1 MTDAPKVA
9 RRQLPGGLRIAVA
22 PIAGLRSASVV
33 LALEAGQWFE
43 PAGRA
48 GVARLT
54 VQSLMRGTRQRD
66 ARSWSNAL
74 DELGAVA
81 RLDVGSHAAAFA
93 GQCLVEDMR
102 AYLAL
107 VAEAVIRP
115 ALGGEEIEFVRA
127 QTIAALE
134 EDAKD
139 TRAVADRAWRELA
152 YPRDH
157 PFRTRPM
164 GDEAVVRDASPDEVR
179 AYHAARL
186 RPAGALLVV
195 AGGVDAEE
203 VFASAE
209 VAFSDWT
216 GDGGEGPAH
225 PEATLPTAVRRSEAV
240 ADKTQCD
247 VAIAWLGMARGDPR
261 FVHARVTNMVFAAD
275 PFASRAGR
283 VVRDELG
290 LAYYVYS
297 SIGTTRGQSPWVL
310 RMGVNPDN
318 VSRAVETVLTEL
330 RGIHEGRIGDED
342 VELARDK
349 LVGELGVARESPAG
363 VAQQILEQELF
374 GLGDDH
380 LARYPEQLRAVT
392 RDDVV
397 QIALEFLPLD
407 RYVLAVAGPPVDL
420 A

>member
-1 MTDAPKVA
+1 MKVA
-9 RRQLPGGLRIAVA
+9 RRSLGNGMRIAVA
-22 PIAGLRSASVV
+22 PIGGLRSASVV
-33 LALEAGQWFE
+33 LAVEAGQWFE
-43 PAGRA
+43 PVGRP

-54 VQSLMRGTRQRD
+54 VQTLMRGTRRRD
-66 ARSWSNAL
+66 ARSWANAL
-74 DELGAVA
+74 DSLGAVA
-81 RLDVGSHAAAFA
+81 RLDIGSHAAAFA
-93 GQCLVEDMR
+93 GQCLAEDMA
-102 AYLAL
+102 AYLPI
-107 VAEAVIRP
+107 VAETVISP
-115 ALGGEEIEFVRA
+115 ALADAEIEFVRA
-127 QTIAALE
+127 QTLAALE
-134 EDAKD
+134 EDGKD

-152 YPRDH
+152 YPQGH

-164 GDEAVVRDASPDEVR
+164 GDEDVVRDATGDEVR
-179 AYHAARL
+179 AYHAARI
-186 RPAGALLVV
+186 RPSGALLVV
-195 AGGVDAEE
+195 AGGVDPEQ

-209 VAFSDWT
+209 AAFTDWEE
-216 GDGGEGPAH
+216 GAADGPSH
-225 PEATLPTAVRRSEAV
+225 PEATLPSAVRRSEAL

-247 VAIAWLGMARGDPR
+247 VAIAWLGIPRNDPR
-261 FVHARVTNMVFAAD
+261 FVQARVTNMVFAAD

-318 VSRAVETVLTEL
+318 VQRAIETVFSEL
-330 RGIHEGRIGDED
+330 RGMHEGQISDED
-342 VELARDK
+342 LDLARDK

-392 RDDVV
+392 KDQVIELSRE
-397 QIALEFLPLD
+397 LLPLE
-407 RYVLAVAGPPVDL
+407 RYALAVAGPAVEL

>member
-1 MTDAPKVA
+1 MNVV
-9 RRQLPGGLRIAVA
+9 RRRLTGGLRMAVA

-33 LALEAGQWFE
+33 VAVEAGQWFE
-43 PAGRA
+43 PIGRA

-54 VQSLMRGTRQRD
+54 VQTLMRGTRHRD

-74 DELGAVA
+74 DDLGAVA

-93 GQCLVEDMR
+93 GQCLAEDIT
-102 AYLAL
+102 AYLSL
-107 VAEAVIRP
+107 VAEALIAP
-115 ALGGEEIEFVRA
+115 ALADQEIEFVRA
-127 QTIAALE
+127 QTLAALE

-152 YPRDH
+152 YPREH

-164 GDEAVVRDASPDEVR
+164 GDETVVRDAAAEEVR
-179 AYHAARL
+179 AYHAARI
-186 RPAGALLVV
+186 RPDGALLVV

-203 VFASAE
+203 VFTAAE
-209 VAFSDWT
+209 TAFSGWK
-216 GDGGEGPAH
+216 GRPAAAASH
-225 PEATLPTAVRRSEAV
+225 PEATLATAARRSEAV

-247 VAIAWLGMARGDPR
+247 VAIAWLGIPRSDPR
-261 FVHARVTNMVFAAD
+261 FVQARVTNMVFAAD

-297 SIGTTRGQSPWVL
+297 GIGTTRGQSPWVL

-318 VSRAVETVLTEL
+318 VQRAIETVFTEL
-330 RGIHEGRIGDED
+330 RGMHDGQIDDED
-342 VELARDK
+342 LDLARDK

-380 LARYPEQLRAVT
+380 LERYPEQIRAVT
-392 RDDVV
+392 KEQVV
-397 QIALEFLPLD
+397 EMARELLPLE
-407 RYVLAVAGPPVDL
+407 RYALAVAGPPVEL
-420 A
+420 P

>member
-9 RRQLPGGLRIAVA
+9 RRQLANGMRVAAA
-22 PIAGLRSASVV
+22 PIAGLRSTSVV

-43 PAGRA
+43 PTGRA

-93 GQCLVEDMR
+93 GQCLVEDLR
-102 AYLAL
+102 AYLPL

-115 ALGGEEIEFVRA
+115 ALADGEIEFVRA

-164 GDEAVVRDASPDEVR
+164 GDEAVVRDAKTDEVR
-179 AYHAARL
+179 AYHAARI
-186 RPAGALLVV
+186 RPGGALLVV
-195 AGGVDAEE
+195 AGGVEPED
-203 VFASAE
+203 VFGSAE
-209 VAFSDWT
+209 VAFSDW
-216 GDGGEGPAH
+216 GGGGGEGPSH
-225 PEATLPTAVRRSEAV
+225 PMATLATAVRRSEAV

-247 VAIAWLGMARGDPR
+247 IAIAWLGIPRNDPR

-318 VSRAVETVLTEL
+318 VQRAVETVFTEL
-330 RGIHEGRIGDED
+330 RGMHEGHISDED
-342 VELARDK
+342 LELAQDK

-380 LARYPEQLRAVT
+380 FARYPEQLRAVT
-392 RDDVV
+392 KDEVV
-397 QIALEFLPLD
+397 QMALEFLSLD
-407 RYVLAVAGPPVDL
+407 RYALAVAGPPVEL